1 MAPDGAAAVYKPS
14 GVLGPR
20 TLLMKIS
27 TQNEGGVSI
36 TVQVDILIAVLLCV
50 AGLVIGGGVA
60 GFIAFRMGVNHRRQT
75 AEALIGSAE
84 AEAERIKHEAEAAA
98 EASKKEKLLEAKDEI
113 HRLRNESEKE
123 LKERRVDVQRQER
136 RIQQKEETLDRKI
149 DNYEKKEEAINKKQR
164 EIDARLEDVENLK
177 KGQFEMLERIS
188 GFTAEQAKDYLLT
201 NLEEEL
207 THEKALKIAEF
218 ETQLKDE
225 ADQKARN
232 LISHAIQRCAADQVA
247 ETTVSVVPLPNDEM
261 KGRIIGREGRNI
273 RAIETLTG
281 VDLIIDD
288 TPEAITLSSFDPV
301 RREIA
306 RIALERLISDGRIH
320 PARIEEMVEKARREV
335 EATIKQEGERA
346 VLETGLHGIN
356 SEIMKLLGRLRYR
369 TSYGQNVLNHSME
382 VAFLSGIMASEL
394 GIDPVIARRAGLL
407 HDIGKAVDHE
417 VEGSHVEIGVDIA
430 RRYKESE
437 AVVHAIQAHH
447 GDVEPKTVVACLV
460 QAADAISA
468 ARPGARRENLENYI
482 KRLEKLE
489 EVANEFEGVERSFAV
504 QAGREIRI
512 IVKPEAVPD
521 DQLTLL
527 ARDIAKK
534 IETSLEYPGQI
545 KVNLIRENRAVDYA
559 K

>member
-1 MAPDGAAAVYKPS
+1 MQNII
-14 GVLGPR
+14 VL
-20 TLLMKIS
+20 I
-27 TQNEGGVSI
+27 
-36 TVQVDILIAVLLCV
+36 LLCV
-50 AGLVIGGGVA
+50 AGVAVGGLIAGVIAYNA
-60 GFIAFRMGVNHRRQT
+60 GISHRKKV
-75 AEALIGSAE
+75 AEAAIGSAE
-84 AEAERIKHEAEAAA
+84 EEAKRIVGDALNAA
-98 EASKKEKLLEAKDEI
+98 ESKKKDILLEAKDEI
-113 HRLRNESEKE
+113 YRLRNESERE
-123 LKERRVDVQRQER
+123 LKERRSDIQRQER
-136 RIQQKEETLDRKI
+136 RAQQKEETLDHKI
-149 DNYEKKEEAINKKQR
+149 ENYEKKEEALSKKQK
-164 EIDARLEDVENLK
+164 EIDSRLEDVENLK
-177 KGQFEMLERIS
+177 KSEFDMLEKIS
-188 GFTAEQAKDYLLT
+188 GFTADQAKKYLLD
-201 NLEEEL
+201 NLENEL
-207 THEKALKIAEF
+207 VHDKAVKVNEIEG
-218 ETQLKDE
+218 QLKDE
-225 ADQKARN
+225 ADQRARDI
-232 LISHAIQRCAADQVA
+232 ISHAIQRCAADQVT

-288 TPEAITLSSFDPV
+288 TPEAITLSGFDPV

-320 PARIEEMVEKARREV
+320 PARIEEMVEKARHEV

-346 VLETGLHGIN
+346 VLETGLHGIHP
-356 SEIMKLLGRLRYR
+356 EIVKLLGRLYYR

-430 RRYKESE
+430 RKYKESD

-489 EVANEFEGVERSFAV
+489 EIANEFEGVERSFAI
-504 QAGREIRI
+504 QAGREVRI
-512 IVKPEAVPD
+512 IVRPEMVSD
-521 DQLTLL
+521 DQMVLL
-527 ARDIAKK
+527 AHDITKK
-534 IETSLEYPGQI
+534 IEENLDYPGQI
-545 KVNLIRENRAVDYA
+545 KVNLIRENRAIDYA

>member
-1 MAPDGAAAVYKPS
+1 MDIMYIVIGLVALIVGA
-14 GVLGPR
+14 L
-20 TLLMKIS
+20 
-27 TQNEGGVSI
+27 
-36 TVQVDILIAVLLCV
+36 V
-50 AGLVIGGGVA
+50 AGL
-60 GFIAFRMGVNHRRQT
+60 IAFKAGISHRKKT
-75 AEALIGSAE
+75 AEAAIGSAE
-84 AEAERIKHEAEAAA
+84 EEAERIKKDAKAAA
-98 EASKKEKLLEAKDEI
+98 ESKKKEALIEAKDEI
-113 HRLRNESEKE
+113 HRLRNESERE
-123 LKERRVDVQRQER
+123 LKERRNEVVRQER
-136 RIQQKEETLDRKI
+136 RLQQKEESLDHKI
-149 DNYEKKEEAINKKQR
+149 ENYEAKEEAIAKKQK
-164 EIDARLEDVENLK
+164 EIDSRLQDAENLK

-188 GFTAEQAKDYLLT
+188 GFTVEQAKEYLLK
-201 NLEEEL
+201 NLSDEL
-207 THEKALKIAEF
+207 THEKALKISEF

-225 ADQKARN
+225 ADQRARN
-232 LISHAIQRCAADQVA
+232 LISHAIQRVAADQVS

-288 TPEAITLSSFDPV
+288 TPEAITLSGFDPV

-306 RIALERLISDGRIH
+306 RLCLERLISDGRIH

-335 EATIKQEGERA
+335 EATIKSEGERA
-346 VLETGLHGIN
+346 VLETGLRGIHP
-356 SEIMKLLGRLRYR
+356 EVVKLLGRLRYR

-394 GIDPVIARRAGLL
+394 GIDPEVARRAGLL

-417 VEGSHVEIGVDIA
+417 IEGSHIEIGVDIA
-430 RRYKESE
+430 RKYKESE
-437 AVVHAIQAHH
+437 AVIHAIHAHH
-447 GDVEPKTVVACLV
+447 GDVEANTVVACLV

-489 EVANEFEGVERSFAV
+489 EVANEFNGVERSFAI

-512 IVKPEAVPD
+512 IVRPEVVSD
-521 DQLTLL
+521 DKMTLL
-527 ARDIAKK
+527 ARDIAQK
-534 IETSLEYPGQI
+534 IEDSLDYPGQI